1 MDMDLRQTLLDVI
14 RPASLVDRLRL
25 RLSGGYTA
33 VQVFHRLPEAVQ
45 RTLLKGGI
53 SDSAAAHQAISTLQH
68 TMDDMVR
75 DGILRR
81 QTSELQTQDGRGP
94 RAVMVDVY
102 RVDSRR

>member
-1 MDMDLRQTLLDVI
+1 MDLRQTLLTAL
-14 RPASLVDRLRL
+14 RPDSLRGRLRL

-68 TMDDMVR
+68 TMDAMVHEGLLER
-75 DGILRR
+75 N
-81 QTSELQTQDGRGP
+81 TSELQTQDGRGP

-102 RVDSRR
+102 RVARGA

>member
-1 MDMDLRQTLLDVI
+1 MKLRQALLQAISPD
-14 RPASLVDRLRL
+14 SLRTRLRL

-33 VQVFHRLPEAVQ
+33 VQVFHRLPEDLQ
-45 RTLLKGGI
+45 RSLLEGGI

-75 DGILRR
+75 EGLLQR

-102 RVDSRR
+102 RVRRR